1 MLETA
6 TMPAVVRRVSIRC
19 SLRPSMKS
27 VSRSLSLPGSCSG
40 SATLRS
46 KVRGHVFSSSP
57 VGSVRCHYR
66 WPSLGCR
73 SVGFHPHFPCFPCFL
88 LPGSFPH
95 SVPSFHSCSAV
106 NRNCIS
112 SDLCRQRLP
121 HRPKPVFKNS
131 AKNRSRP
138 IFSRRNVVILHT
150 YPLRGQY
157 RPLIEFKGL
166 ITSIIAL
173 TRDSYRHNTSST
185 I

>member
-1 MLETA
+1 
-6 TMPAVVRRVSIRC
+6 
-19 SLRPSMKS
+19 MKS
-27 VSRSLSLPGSCSG
+27 VSRSLSLCPARVQGQRHSG
-40 SATLRS
+40 QRSEVTFSLHRLSAAFGVT
-46 KVRGHVFSSSP
+46 
-57 VGSVRCHYR
+57 R

-73 SVGFHPHFPCFPCFL
+73 SVGFHSHFPCFPWFL
-88 LPGSFPH
+88 SSGSFPH
-95 SVPSFHSCSAV
+95 SVPSFHSSSTV

-185 I
+185 V